1 MTFLY
6 SAGALTRN
14 AHSRA
19 MRTRRAAAF
28 TLSACLGF
36 ACVSPAVHATDLVE
50 VFRSAQNNDPVYLAA
65 GAANRA
71 LYETRPQAR
80 ALLLP
85 DVQVFGSIDGNRQD
99 IRRLGT
105 TTNVPGAS
113 NFFSNTIQL
122 SVTQPVYNKDLF
134 VQLKQADT
142 RVKQANAEFAFAF
155 QDLIFRVADAYFNV
169 LRGEDQLDFA
179 VAQQEA
185 NKRQLDQAQQR
196 FDVGLI
202 AITDVEEAKAG
213 FDNATATVIE
223 AENALDNA
231 REALREIT
239 GDYYEHLAELEKE
252 IPLVVP
258 EPQSI
263 EEWTETALNQN
274 LELLAARY
282 ASEVQRDQIRRAKAG
297 HLPTL
302 NLVGETGL
310 DTSDGDFSNDRQIWD
325 SSVSLQLRLPI
336 YQGGL
341 VLSQTRES
349 RARYQES
356 IDIQEQARR
365 RTQRDAREAYLGVK
379 TQISLVQARD
389 QSVRSAG
396 SALEAIKAGFEV
408 GTRTTADVV
417 DAEQNLVLNQRDYSF
432 ARYDYIIEILRLKRA
447 AGTLSDQDL
456 VIVNNWL
463 R

>member
-1 MTFLY
+1 MKLLPSANVLFDDWTHARRIRAVT
-6 SAGALTRN
+6 AGACLAVCATPGLTY
-14 AHSRA
+14 
-19 MRTRRAAAF
+19 
-28 TLSACLGF
+28 
-36 ACVSPAVHATDLVE
+36 ATDLVE

-71 LYETRPQAR
+71 SYELVPQAR

-85 DVQVFGSIDGNRQD
+85 DVQLFGSADGNRQD

-113 NFFSNTIQL
+113 NFFSGSIQL
-122 SVTQPVYNKDLF
+122 SVTQPIYNRDLF
-134 VQLKQADT
+134 VGLKQADK
-142 RVKQANAEFAFAF
+142 RIKQANANFAFAF

-169 LRGEDQLDFA
+169 LAGEDQLEFA
-179 VAQQEA
+179 LAQQEA
-185 NKRQLDQAQQR
+185 NQRQLDQAQQR

-213 FDNATATVIE
+213 YDNATATVIE
-223 AENALDNA
+223 AENALNNV
-231 REALREIT
+231 REALRAIT
-239 GDYYEHLAELEKE
+239 GDYYEYLAELEDE

-258 EPQSI
+258 EPDSI
-263 EEWTETALNQN
+263 EQWTETALNQN

-282 ASEVQRDQIRRAKAG
+282 AAEVQLDEIRRASSG

-302 NLVGETGL
+302 DVVGTTSL
-310 DTSDGDFSNDRQIWD
+310 DSSEGQFSNDRQVWD
-325 SSVSLQLRLPI
+325 SSVGLQFRLPI

-341 VLSQTRES
+341 VLSQTREA
-349 RARYQES
+349 RALYQQS
-356 IDIQEQARR
+356 IDEQEQVRR
-365 RTQRDAREAYLGVK
+365 GTQREAREAYLGVK

-389 QSVRSAG
+389 QAVRSAG
-396 SALEAIKAGFEV
+396 SALEAIRAGFEV

-417 DAEQNLVLNQRDYSF
+417 DAERNLVENQRDYSF

>member
-1 MTFLY
+1 MRRLP

-14 AHSRA
+14 PDNRA
-19 MRTRRAAAF
+19 IRPRCVTAF
-28 TLSACLGF
+28 TLSACLAF
-36 ACVSPAVHATDLVE
+36 VAVPPTVHAADLVE
-50 VFRSAQNNDPVYLAA
+50 VFRSAQNNDPEYLAA

-71 LYETRPQAR
+71 LYEVVPQAR

-85 DVQVFGSIDGNRQD
+85 DVQLFGSVDGNRQD

-113 NFFSNTIQL
+113 NFFSNTVQL
-122 SVTQPVYNKDLF
+122 TVTQPVYNRDLF
-134 VQLKQADT
+134 VGLKQADK
-142 RVKQANAEFAFAF
+142 RVKQANADFAFAF
-155 QDLIFRVADAYFNV
+155 QNLIFRVAEAYFEV
-169 LRGEDQLDFA
+169 LRSEDQLVFA
-179 VAQQEA
+179 LAQQEA

-213 FDNATATVIE
+213 YDNATADLIQS
-223 AENALDNA
+223 ENRLNNA
-231 REALREIT
+231 REALRAIT
-239 GDYYEHLAELEKE
+239 GDYYEHLAELEEK

-263 EEWTETALNQN
+263 EEWTDTALNQN
-274 LELLAARY
+274 LALLARRY
-282 ASEVQRDQIRRAKAG
+282 ASEVRRDEIRRAKAG

-310 DTSDGDFSNDRQIWD
+310 DGSDGNFSNDRQIWD
-325 SSVSLQLRLPI
+325 SSVSLRLRLPI

-341 VLSQTRES
+341 VLSQTREE
-349 RARYQES
+349 RALYQQS
-356 IDIQEQARR
+356 IDEQERVRR
-365 RTQRDAREAYLGVK
+365 LTQREARQAYLGVK

-389 QSVRSAG
+389 QAVRSAG

-417 DAEQNLVLNQRDYSF
+417 EAERNLVENQRDYSF

-463 R
+463 H